1 MFALTQLKSFWFRF
15 FQKANRFS
23 GRRPEAH
30 SAECEIL
37 HRSKNAG
44 EGEFLCEAKEEGEPS
59 SGVLPYVLKIE
70 NGKLACEHSALGHY
84 NINRHSFAF
93 SFGCVSAKEK
103 ASQKENA
110 VFLCRFLKKA
120 PQKLFLIA
128 LCEMYTVPDR
138 FG

>member
-1 MFALTQLKSFWFRF
+1 MRSGTVYISQGAIKESFRPPFS
-15 FQKANRFS
+15 KGGRFS

-59 SGVLPYVLKIE
+59 SGVLLYLW
-70 NGKLACEHSALGHY
+70 LGCAPSRH
-84 NINRHSFAF
+84 NIKRHSFAF

-110 VFLCRFLKKA
+110 VFSG
-120 PQKLFLIA
+120 A
-128 LCEMYTVPDR
+128 LPLLTP
-138 FG
+138 FAF